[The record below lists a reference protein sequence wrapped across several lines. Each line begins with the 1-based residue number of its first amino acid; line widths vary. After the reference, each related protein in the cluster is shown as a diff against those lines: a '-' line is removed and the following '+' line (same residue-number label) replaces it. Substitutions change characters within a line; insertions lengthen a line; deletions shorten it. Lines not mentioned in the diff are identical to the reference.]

1 VFSFKGTS
9 YRRKAKISELEK
21 RKRMIEGTIVSQG
34 KYADGK
40 EICEIT
46 VYKACSDRLP
56 HEHGKKMP
64 ITIYIGKTL
73 YEAGV
78 HETEQGVVWISSVLH
93 AKLVDALVDIG
104 SRKGDRIKITD
115 SNDGIL
121 SLQR

>member
-1 VFSFKGTS
+1 
-9 YRRKAKISELEK
+9 
-21 RKRMIEGTIVSQG
+21 VSQG

-93 AKLVDALVDIG
+93 AKGSRTKKVRLVDALVDIG